1 LKDQLQDS
9 KAEYD
14 LLIVHSVRRVFD
26 NWAIEDAEEDAPI
39 PPYKTLSLPSDEG
52 SYEKSLVC
60 TL

>member
-1 LKDQLQDS
+1 LKDHLQDS

-14 LLIVHSVRRVFD
+14 LYSVRRVFD